1 MAQVVA
7 ESQAVTRPWGRLRLL
22 PAIVASMVVGVAL
35 GYLGWTL
42 PSVGSSLLVPTVI
55 VFGVGAATATA
66 SWIVAGI
73 GSWRRQ
79 LRVFSVLVSSFT
91 VMASIWTFEFAL
103 PASLAWNLGATH
115 TAQTVLLK
123 LRDAPG
129 FSHGVAPYPGCM
141 EVTTGSIGPL
151 EAPYSE
157 CPLWTNVGH
166 SVSFRGDR
174 GGLTYTDS
182 PATTFEDQCI
192 RHLVGEW
199 WMFAPESNDM
209 GGCPF
214 GYHFSG
220 AG

>member
-1 MAQVVA
+1 MVQVFAESKVVTTPGRRLPLLTAIVVA
-7 ESQAVTRPWGRLRLL
+7 
-22 PAIVASMVVGVAL
+22 IVVGVAL

-55 VFGVGAATATA
+55 VFGAGAVATTV
-66 SWIVAGI
+66 SWIVAAFGR
-73 GSWRRQ
+73 WRRQ
-79 LRVFSVLVSSFT
+79 LRVFSVLVISFT
-91 VMASIWTFEFAL
+91 VVASIWTFEFAL
-103 PASLAWNLGATH
+103 PASLAWNPGATH
-115 TAQTVLLK
+115 TAQTVLLQ

-129 FSHGVAPYPGCM
+129 FSHGVAPYPGCT

-182 PATTFEDQCI
+182 SATTFEDQCI

-199 WMFAPESNDM
+199 WMYTPESNGL